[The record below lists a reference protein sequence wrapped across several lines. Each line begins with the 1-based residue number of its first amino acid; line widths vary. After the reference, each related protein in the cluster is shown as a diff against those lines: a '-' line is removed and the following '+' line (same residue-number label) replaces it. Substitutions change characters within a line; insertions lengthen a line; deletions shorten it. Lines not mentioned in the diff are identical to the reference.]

1 MDLTKNNQRKAQMLL
16 YELEKSLGQYIL
28 KSEPTLDDLPQKTIL
43 SITERNK
50 DRGINADSIEEL
62 LEATYLDEIF
72 HFALKITKNTSM
84 SKYINELMQLFKL
97 NEIFTIR
104 NTIAHPNKKFIN
116 QYWYKIATVASSPT
130 IEIIGL
136 DGVQKALI
144 SSEMGLI
151 EDPPS
156 EWLKE
161 ITSDIIPNNLPK
173 KLEHNITGLVGRTSE
188 EKDLLKL
195 LQNPRIPTI
204 GIVASGGIGKTALV
218 LDLLDKLVFQPKTAE
233 WCDTIIFIDM
243 KTEQLTSSGIKQLD
257 AVNTMQEINNQLI
270 KVINNLYN
278 DHLTNLDDLLDRY
291 KDKKLLIFI
300 DNLETIIRDNQTEF
314 ENFNMSLPRDWRLLI
329 TSRIAISSASI
340 IALKEL
346 NTKSAIHL
354 ARLYTAKSG
363 KEILSDDNYK
373 QVVLNCHNNPLAIRL
388 TLDLYIMG
396 NELLQSINQ
405 SSQMIAE
412 FSFQNL
418 IEKLSDN
425 SVKILEALFIDENI
439 DRIKLCELLSLSID
453 EVMLSISELS
463 KTSLISRKSENDTE
477 YFNLSSSIRELLLK
491 SPRNIEIRNEIKSKL
506 KKINLHSQEI
516 EKTQSERG
524 LNELHLDYIPDNLNN
539 NLKILISKL
548 NSSYDRYKIKPSVVS
563 KLYSDF
569 ISVKERYNN
578 EFMYHRS
585 MGKIYSAMRDT
596 DNAIKSYEHAISL
609 NENDFISI
617 YLLAT
622 VYFYD
627 NSDYENAEKLYYQL
641 IEHAKIDRNKWFT
654 KVVSNGY
661 FLSLLYQHNYEEVL
675 KKTNSW
681 EKIEDDFIR
690 GIFGTYRASAWRRK
704 LENYSLSNDE
714 YKDSLNNSID
724 TFDSVF
730 KSNGYIDTAC
740 TQARKLIDEIEV
752 TLKTKRYYDDIASIW
767 LNFIDKHILNIVGNN
782 TKINLNTLITS
793 LAEKP
798 IKNNIFKEKKWNN
811 YVSNDFSN
819 IISEEYALACN
830 YTIVQIS
837 KIPEFAE
844 YEYTKYIFT
853 ESEDGSTYLVHFTTL
868 VNNNWEDWKSFK
880 PKMKLAIKPIKA
892 NNGMKSIE
900 THIIE

>member
-28 KSEPTLDDLPQKTIL
+28 KAEPTLDDLPQKTIL
-43 SITERNK
+43 SISKRNK
-50 DRGINADSIEEL
+50 ERGINADSIEEL

-72 HFALKITKNTSM
+72 HFALEITKNTSM
-84 SKYINELMQLFKL
+84 YKYINELMQIFKL

-136 DGVQKALI
+136 DGVKKALI
-144 SSEMGLI
+144 SSEMGQI

-218 LDLLDKLVFQPKTAE
+218 LDLLHKLVFQPKTAE
-233 WCDTIIFIDM
+233 WCDTIVSIDM
-243 KTEQLTSSGIKQLD
+243 KTEQLTSSGIKKLD
-257 AVNTMQEINNQLI
+257 AINTMQEINNQLI
-270 KVINNLYN
+270 QVINNLYS
-278 DHLTNLDDLLDRY
+278 DKITNIDDLLEKY

-300 DNLETIIRDNQTEF
+300 DNLETIIRDNENEF

-354 ARLYTAKSG
+354 ARLYTSKSG
-363 KEILSDDNYK
+363 KEMLSDDNYK

-396 NELLQSINQ
+396 NELSQSIHQ

-418 IEKLSDN
+418 IEKLSNN
-425 SVKILEALFIDENI
+425 SIKILEALFIDQNI

-453 EVMLSISELS
+453 EIMLSISELS

-506 KKINLHSQEI
+506 SKINLHSQEI

-524 LNELHLDYIPDNLNN
+524 LNELHLDYIPENINN

-548 NSSYDRYKIKPSVVS
+548 NSSYNKYKISPYIVS
-563 KLYSDF
+563 KFYTEF
-569 ISVKERYNN
+569 ITVKERYND

-585 MGKIYSAMRDT
+585 IGKIYSAMRDT
-596 DNAIKSYEHAISL
+596 DNAIKSYNHAIKL
-609 NENDFISI
+609 KNDDFISI

-627 NSDYENAEKLYYQL
+627 NSDYENAEKLYYEL
-641 IEHAKIDRNKWFT
+641 IENANIGKNKWFR

-675 KKTNSW
+675 KKTSSW
-681 EKIEDDFIR
+681 EGIKDDFIR

-704 LENYSLSNDE
+704 LENHSLSNDE
-714 YKDSLNNSID
+714 YMEALNNSID

-730 KSNGYIDTAC
+730 QSNGYIDTAC
-740 TQARKLIDEIEV
+740 IQAIKLIDEIEV
-752 TLKTKRYYDDIASIW
+752 ILKTKRFDDDIVLRW
-767 LNFIDKHILNIVGNN
+767 LNFIDKHIINIAENN
-782 TKINLNTLITS
+782 SKMDLNTLITS
-793 LAEKP
+793 LAERP
-798 IKNNIFKEKKWNN
+798 IKNNTFQEKKWNN
-811 YVSNDFSN
+811 YVSSDFSN
-819 IISEEYALACN
+819 IISEEYALTQN

-853 ESEDGSTYLVHFTTL
+853 EGEDKSTYLVHFTTL
-868 VNNNWEDWKSFK
+868 VNNNWEDWKSFTL
-880 PKMKLAIKPIKA
+880 KMKLAIKPVKA
-892 NNGMKSIE
+892 DNGMKSIE